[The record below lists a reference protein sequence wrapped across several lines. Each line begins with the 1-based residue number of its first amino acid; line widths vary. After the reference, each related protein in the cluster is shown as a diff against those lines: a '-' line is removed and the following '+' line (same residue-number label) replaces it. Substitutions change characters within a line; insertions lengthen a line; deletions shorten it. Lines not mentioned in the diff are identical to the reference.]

1 MKPEQQNINWL
12 PISEMQVGPK
22 YWLLDRNNL
31 VGKGF
36 LKNEIMIEYILK
48 DCPEEFGVA
57 VMCVEI
63 KPQEVTE

>member
-1 MKPEQQNINWL
+1 MKHQNIEWFL
-12 PISEMQVGPK
+12 LSEMKVGPK

-36 LKNEIMIEYILK
+36 LKNEIVIEHILK

-57 VMCVEI
+57 VMCAEI
-63 KPQEVTE
+63 KLLEVPE